1 MGRSQET
8 FGKKEVRNKREKKR
22 KEKAKKKEA
31 KKESGKKSLDEMIA
45 WVDQNGVIIDTPPD
59 PTARTETKL
68 EDIEVSVPKNDPSDK
83 QDTSHKGVV
92 SFFNDSKG
100 YGFIRDLDT
109 NQSIFVHIND
119 IAEAIKEGNL
129 VSFEIVSG
137 QKGPAAKDV
146 KIIK

>member
-31 KKESGKKSLDEMIA
+31 KKESGKQSLDDMIA
-45 WVDQNGVIIDTPPD
+45 WVDANGVIIDTPPD
-59 PTARTETKL
+59 PTAKTETKL
-68 EDIEVSVPKNDPSDK
+68 EDIEISVPKNDPSNQ

-119 IAEAIKEGNL
+119 IEDVLKEGNL
-129 VSFEIVSG
+129 VSFEIVPG